1 MNSAKIEKDLAR
13 NGFTGKDI
21 AAMRQYLGQDGA
33 TYPTLLN
40 ELRRRFI
47 FSIII
52 SFILVCATIHQVYSG
67 DINYLFAYSLTWIII
82 GPIIYFMT
90 PMKLGFK
97 AFRYKLK
104 N

>member
-1 MNSAKIEKDLAR
+1 MNSIEMEERLAR

-33 TYPTLLN
+33 TYLTLLG
-40 ELRRRFI
+40 ELRARFI
-47 FSIII
+47 FSVVII
-52 SFILVCATIHQVYSG
+52 FILLVATVHEVYSESVE
-67 DINYLFAYSLTWIII
+67 YFFAYSLMWLIV

-97 AFRYKLK
+97 AFKYKRK